1 MIRAVFFFQN
11 EWHATSI
18 ILEFES
24 EMMSTDY
31 LVPKQSR
38 GWNIKLQ
45 DQDQEGKKAA
55 GWFEKIIQKYD
66 DVILFRYFLQ

>member
-45 DQDQEGKKAA
+45 DQDQEGKK
-55 GWFEKIIQKYD
+55 
-66 DVILFRYFLQ
+66 LQDGSKR